1 MKYLFFKDVKYDY
14 KAEIETVRVGSLLM
28 GFGMYEDADAK
39 KLLKRH
45 KDLVTEIDQAQY
57 DSILEKKT
65 VSVTGRVF
73 KTQPQ
78 NPARDPNAVYAE
90 EKNKP
95 TSRSAKELISVG
107 EAIVENP
114 LEGTSHG

>member
-1 MKYLFFKDVKYDY
+1 MKYLFFKNVKHDY
-14 KAEIETVRVGSLLM
+14 KAEIQTVRVGSLWM

-39 KLLKRH
+39 KLLK
-45 KDLVTEIDQAQY
+45 DNEGLVSEIDQAQFE
-57 DSILEKKT
+57 SIVEKKT

-78 NPARDPNAVYAE
+78 NAAKNPNAVYAE

-95 TSRSAKELISVG
+95 TSRSAKELVSVG
-107 EAIVENP
+107 KAIVENP
-114 LEGTSHG
+114 LEGTSNG